1 MRTKIFLKN
10 KTGGSVR
17 FLSYKA
23 AKFLAI
29 FVVAIV
35 AGSVTLLMAHPL
47 GNFSANH
54 YMRFEASPRGIEM
67 RYVMDLAEI
76 PTFELL
82 REWGLDRNA
91 TPAELEKKSTE
102 QARIWMRNLS
112 LKVDG
117 TQVQPVLEG
126 ADFVIADGAGNLPIL
141 RITAAMTLKQTSGRL
156 EYEDHNYEGR
166 AGWKEIV
173 IAASHAQLTNPSQ
186 GDRDRST
193 ALTAYPPDPRV
204 APPQDLRAEFQW
216 SPVASDVTTGVTPDA
231 SAPIVTGALLG
242 TGARNAQPATSAQ
255 NSSAQI
261 ATPVVKAIP
270 QPASKPALPSSAA
283 TAANPPAGAVIRNDF
298 LSRTLHSKEIP
309 LNILFAALIVAF
321 GLGAAHA
328 LTPGHG
334 KTIVASYLVGSR
346 GTMKHAAFLGLM
358 VTATH
363 TITVF
368 ALGLATLFLF
378 RFIVPEKITEILGVI
393 SGLSIAVIGAGMLW
407 KRLKAQQHRRHHHHE
422 HPHKHDHARPHV
434 HDHSHFHD
442 HPHDHVHPHPHSHS
456 HDHSHDHDHGHHH
469 GAGGHTHVPEGEITW
484 ASLTT
489 LAVSGGLVPCE
500 SALVLLLGAIALGR
514 IGLGLLLLISF
525 SLGLAGV
532 LMAIGAIVLYAKR
545 ALPKRARA
553 GRGRW
558 TKWTQW
564 TPIASAGLV
573 ALLGMVMTGVSLGWL
588 PSRWLVG

>member
-1 MRTKIFLKN
+1 MRTTILSKR
-10 KTGGSVR
+10 TVHSAC
-17 FLSYKA
+17 FLSHKA
-23 AKFLAI
+23 ATLVAALAA
-29 FVVAIV
+29 VIV
-35 AGSVTLLMAHPL
+35 AGSATLLVAHPL

-54 YMRFEASPRGIEM
+54 YMRFEPGPRGVQM

-82 REWGLDRNA
+82 REWGLHRDSP
-91 TPAELEKKSTE
+91 TAEIERKAGE
-102 QARIWMRNLS
+102 QARIWIGNLS

-117 TQVQPVLEG
+117 RPVQPVLESTD
-126 ADFVIADGAGNLPIL
+126 AVITDGAGNLPIL
-141 RITAAMTLKQTSGRL
+141 RITAVMSLKEAPGRL

-173 IAASHAQLTNPSQ
+173 IAASHAQLKNPSQ
-186 GDRDRST
+186 GDRDRSN
-193 ALTAYPPDPRV
+193 ALTAYPPDPMV
-204 APPQDLRAEFQW
+204 APPQDLRAEFEW
-216 SPVASDVTTGVTPDA
+216 SPSVPDVT
-231 SAPIVTGALLG
+231 APIVTGASIG
-242 TGARNAQPATSAQ
+242 TDARNAKPAMPAKNSTSG
-255 NSSAQI
+255 QI
-261 ATPVVKAIP
+261 ATPVIKPIA

-283 TAANPPAGAVIRNDF
+283 TAGNAPAGAIIRNDF
-298 LSRTLHSKEIP
+298 LSRTLRSKDIP

-334 KTIVASYLVGSR
+334 KTIVASYLVGAR
-346 GTMKHAAFLGLM
+346 GTLKHAAFLGLM

-393 SGLSIAVIGAGMLW
+393 SGLSIAVIGGGMLW
-407 KRLKAQQHRRHHHHE
+407 KRLKAHRNRHGHHHHHSHAHDHE
-422 HPHKHDHARPHV
+422 HPHKHDHHHPH
-434 HDHSHFHD
+434 HLHHPHAGDQSHSHE
-442 HPHDHVHPHPHSHS
+442 HPHDHTHPHHPQA
-456 HDHSHDHDHGHHH
+456 HDHDHGHHH

-545 ALPKRARA
+545 ALPERARTTS
-553 GRGRW
+553 GPW
-558 TKWTQW
+558 TKW

-573 ALLGMVMTGVSLGWL
+573 ALLGVVMTGVSLGWL
-588 PSRWLVG
+588 PSRWLIG